1 MNETL
6 RSTLDRVQRP
16 ALGLGVIALLIS
28 AIGFYLNGTQ
38 FMRSYLVAFWFWLAV
53 TLGCLA
59 ILMVQYF
66 IKGKWGFLIR
76 RILEAGT
83 RTLPLMVVLF
93 LPILLSLPRLYVWAR
108 PEQLAS
114 LDLPPFKREYL
125 ATPFWVIRAV
135 IYFGIWLLWV
145 YLLNKWSAQEDE
157 TGNPHLLSRMRAL
170 SGPGLVL
177 FAFTLT
183 YAAIDWVMS
192 LEPGFF
198 STIYGMIFMVVPA
211 LVGVS
216 LAVVVLRLFSS
227 YEPFVELIE
236 PKRFNDYGNLMLV
249 FTMLWAYL
257 QFDQFLIIWAGN
269 LQDEIPWYV
278 VRAKGTW
285 GGVALALF
293 LFHFAF
299 PFLLLLQRAVTR
311 RMRMLAGLA
320 IFVLVMEWIDLYWM
334 IQPAFSPKAPSLS
347 WMDLTLFVGIGG
359 VWVSYFVGQ
368 LKKRSLVPLHD
379 PRFEGEMLVGA

>member
-6 RSTLDRVQRP
+6 RPLLDRVQRP
-16 ALGLGVIALLIS
+16 ALGLGGIAWLCS
-28 AIGFYLNGTQ
+28 FIGFFLDRTQ
-38 FMRSYLVAFWFWLAV
+38 FMRSFLVAFWFWLAV

-59 ILMVQYF
+59 ILMIQFF

-83 RTLPLMVVLF
+83 RTLPLMIVLF
-93 LPILLSLPRLYVWAR
+93 LPILLTLSRLYVWAR
-108 PEQLAS
+108 PEQVAS

-125 ATPFWVIRAV
+125 STPFWVIRAV
-135 IYFGIWLLWV
+135 VYFGIWLLWI

-157 TGNPHLLSRMRAL
+157 GGGPHLLARMRAL

-177 FAFTLT
+177 FGLTLT
-183 YAAIDWVMS
+183 YAAIDWIMS

-198 STIYGMIFMVVPA
+198 STIYGLIFMVVPA

-216 LAVVVLRLFSS
+216 LAVIVLRLLSGF
-227 YEPFVELIE
+227 EPFVGLVE
-236 PKRFNDYGNLMLV
+236 PKRFNDYANLMLV

-293 LFHFAF
+293 LFHFAL
-299 PFLLLLQRAVTR
+299 PFLLLLQRAFTR
-311 RMRMLAGLA
+311 RMKMLTALA
-320 IFVLVMEWIDLYWM
+320 VFMLVMEWIDLYWI
-334 IQPAFSPKAPSLS
+334 IQPAFSPHAPSPS
-347 WMDLTLFVGIGG
+347 WMDLTIFAGIGG
-359 VWVSYFVGQ
+359 LWVSYFVSQ
-368 LKKRSLVPLHD
+368 LKKRPLLPLHD
-379 PRFEGEMLVGA
+379 PRFEGEVLVGA